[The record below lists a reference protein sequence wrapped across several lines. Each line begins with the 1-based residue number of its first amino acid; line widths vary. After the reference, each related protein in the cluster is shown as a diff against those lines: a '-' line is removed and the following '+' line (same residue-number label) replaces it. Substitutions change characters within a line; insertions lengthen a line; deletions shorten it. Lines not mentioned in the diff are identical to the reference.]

1 MYDIDILEAQWKK
14 YNKKKRRPYYIVSF
28 FFILISALGSFIFM
42 NKELVLTKVEAFQS
56 KKVSIKKDNVYKDLP
71 ITTLALKKKKIGSD
85 INLNTVKPI
94 SPLVIDTN
102 PMEPEDVLIEVR
114 DAPKHIAPV
123 SDRAVPKRKRPKMH
137 LEIVEMSG
145 ERAYVD
151 VKNRFS
157 IAPDPDDSLF
167 LARNYYRDKKYSK
180 AAYWALQTNKL
191 NGDIEE
197 SWLIFARA
205 KAKTGQKNEA
215 IRVLSEYAKRSNS
228 DDAYKLLKELK
239 K

>member
-1 MYDIDILEAQWKK
+1 MYDIDLLETQWKK
-14 YNKKKRRPYYIVSF
+14 YNKKKRRPFYLMSF
-28 FFILISALGSFIFM
+28 FLIFMIGLGVLFFM
-42 NKELVLTKVEAFQS
+42 NKELVLNKFENLQS
-56 KKVSIKKDNVYKDLP
+56 NKSSSDSNSVFKDAP
-71 ITTLALKKKKIGSD
+71 IDTLAVKKNHEG
-85 INLNTVKPI
+85 NLNSLKPVA
-94 SPLVIDTN
+94 PVVIDTN
-102 PMEPEDVLIEVR
+102 PMEPEDVLIEVT
-114 DAPKHIAPV
+114 DA
-123 SDRAVPKRKRPKMH
+123 RVPATVTKQINVEQKVKPKMH

-157 IAPDPDDSLF
+157 IAPDSDDSLF